1 MSAMTD
7 DGAELHELHEAE
19 QQILREELRTDEP
32 VLNNCRHTM
41 TSRPESNRRLRVDE
55 LMAAARPCPSSA
67 AATAN
72 AVGIG
77 AQQPDG
83 STPDP
88 ATANELQLRLEIE
101 RLDRGLKLAEE
112 NARLANLNYE
122 RAAAENKALHS
133 EVKKLQWQKLMSKTP
148 QSTKVLAPPKL
159 EC

>member
-1 MSAMTD
+1 MAYTWS
-7 DGAELHELHEAE
+7 
-19 QQILREELRTDEP
+19 R
-32 VLNNCRHTM
+32 VLTV
-41 TSRPESNRRLRVDE
+41 RVDE
-55 LMAAARPCPSSA
+55 LMAARPCPSSP

-77 AQQPDG
+77 AQHPDG
-83 STPDP
+83 STLDP

-122 RAAAENKALHS
+122 RAEAENKALHS